1 MPSGAIRGR
10 PGTEEH
16 PLVFDT
22 GQVVQGLV
30 ALYRRT
36 QENRWL
42 KGALKAAEWIISLQ
56 EPDGSWLRGS
66 NKGIPHAYYTYVAWP
81 LCEIYDITRDSQF
94 LDAARKHI
102 QWVLSLRDKTEWIP
116 GMAFSENADPL
127 THTVAYTY
135 EGLLECSRF
144 LPPAEKAEVLETV
157 NRAMC
162 RLMESHSVAFAAGRT
177 RGLALPAFVDSSWRF
192 KGNFSCLVGNAQF
205 ALIWLK
211 LYQQLRDERLFRAAA
226 DQIDAIKKTQDL
238 RTRDADIR
246 GAVAGADPLWGG
258 YGSLCF
264 PNWAAKFFADALM
277 LKQKIETQPQP
288 PSRTPKGA
296 VAIAS

>member
-1 MPSGAIRGR
+1 
-10 PGTEEH
+10 
-16 PLVFDT
+16 
-22 GQVVQGLV
+22 
-30 ALYRRT
+30 
-36 QENRWL
+36 
-42 KGALKAAEWIISLQ
+42 
-56 EPDGSWLRGS
+56 
-66 NKGIPHAYYTYVAWP
+66 
-81 LCEIYDITRDSQF
+81 
-94 LDAARKHI
+94 
-102 QWVLSLRDKTEWIP
+102 
-116 GMAFSENADPL
+116 
-127 THTVAYTY
+127 
-135 EGLLECSRF
+135 
-144 LPPAEKAEVLETV
+144 
-157 NRAMC
+157 
-162 RLMESHSVAFAAGRT
+162 VAFAAGRT